1 MDMKNGLCFVILA
14 LFLSGNVSAEG
25 LVLTSSDLNGQ
36 MASEQVFSGFG
47 CSGGNLSPQLQWSHP
62 PAGTRSFAV
71 TAYDPDAPTGS
82 GWWHW
87 VVYNLPSDLRELKK
101 GAGSANAK
109 LLPEGSV
116 QGVTDFGQA
125 GYGGAC
131 PPVGDR
137 PHRYIFTIY
146 ALDVDRLE
154 LGSEASPALV
164 GFQLNQHALS
174 RASLIA
180 YYGR

>member
-1 MDMKNGLCFVILA
+1 MKKWFSFTFLA
-14 LFLSGNVSAEG
+14 IFLSANVVAEG
-25 LVLTSSDLNGQ
+25 LALTSSDIKGQ
-36 MASEQVFSGFG
+36 LAHEQIFSGFG
-47 CSGGNLSPQLQWSHP
+47 CKGENISPQLNWMDP
-62 PAGTRSFAV
+62 PSGTRSFAV

-87 VVYNLPSDLRELKK
+87 VVFNLPSDLRELKR
-101 GAGSANAK
+101 GAGSADGK
-109 LLPEGSV
+109 LLPKGSV

-137 PHRYIFTIY
+137 PHRYIFTVY
-146 ALDVDRLE
+146 ALDVERLD
-154 LGSEASPALV
+154 LGAEVSPALV
-164 GFQLNQHALS
+164 GYQLNQHALS

>member
-1 MDMKNGLCFVILA
+1 MKSWPYFALLA
-14 LFLSGNVSAEG
+14 MFLSANASAEG
-25 LVLTSSDLNGQ
+25 FVLTSKDLNGQ
-36 MASEQVFSGFG
+36 MAHEQVFSGFG
-47 CSGGNLSPQLQWSHP
+47 CSGGNLSPQLQWMHP

-87 VVYNLPSDLRELKK
+87 VVFNLSSDLRELKK
-101 GAGSANAK
+101 GAGSADAK

-116 QGVTDFGQA
+116 QGRTDFGQA

-137 PHRYIFTIY
+137 PHRYVFTVY
-146 ALDVDRLE
+146 ALDVDRLD
-154 LGSEASPALV
+154 LGAEVSPALV
-164 GFQLNQHALS
+164 GFQLNRHALS

-180 YYGR
+180 YFGR

>member
-1 MDMKNGLCFVILA
+1 MRKWRYFTILA
-14 LFLSGNVSAEG
+14 LFVSAHAVAEG
-25 LVLTSSDLNGQ
+25 FAVTSSDINGQ
-36 MASEQVFSGFG
+36 MADEQVFSGFG
-47 CSGGNLSPQLQWSHP
+47 CSGGNLSPELKWEHP

-87 VVYNLPSDLRELKK
+87 VVFNLPADLRELKK
-101 GAGSANAK
+101 GAGSADGK

-116 QGVTDFGQA
+116 QGRTDFGQV

-131 PPVGDR
+131 PPAGDR
-137 PHRYIFTIY
+137 PHRYVFTVF

-154 LGSEASPALV
+154 LGADVSPALV

-174 RASLIA
+174 RASLMA

>member
-1 MDMKNGLCFVILA
+1 MKNWFCFALLA
-14 LFLSGNVSAEG
+14 IFLSTNAAAEG
-25 LVLTSSDLNGQ
+25 LVLTSSDLKGQ
-36 MASEQVFSGFG
+36 LAHEQVFSGFG
-47 CSGGNLSPQLQWSHP
+47 CKGGNLSPQLQWMHP

-87 VVYNLPSDLRELKK
+87 VVFNLPSDLHELKK
-101 GAGSANAK
+101 GAGSADSK

-116 QGVTDFGQA
+116 QGRTDFGQA
-125 GYGGAC
+125 AYGGAC

-146 ALDVDRLE
+146 ALDVERLD
-154 LGSEASPALV
+154 LGPDVSPALV
-164 GFQLNQHALS
+164 GYQLNQHALS

>member
-1 MDMKNGLCFVILA
+1 MKNWLYSLTIAMVFSA
-14 LFLSGNVSAEG
+14 NVAAEG
-25 LVLTSSDLNGQ
+25 LLLMSSDLNGQ
-36 MASEQVFSGFG
+36 LAHEQVFSGFG
-47 CSGGNLSPQLQWSHP
+47 CKGGNLSPQLQWRHA

-87 VVYNLPSDLRELKK
+87 VVFNLPPDLLELKK
-101 GAGSANAK
+101 GAGSVDAK

-116 QGVTDFGQA
+116 QGRTDFGQA

-137 PHRYIFTIY
+137 PHRYIFTVY
-146 ALDVDRLE
+146 ALGVERLE
-154 LGSEASPALV
+154 LGADASPALV
-164 GFQLNQHALS
+164 GYQLNQHALAK
-174 RASLIA
+174 ASLIA